1 MLLRSIMLRKTGG
14 RQFQVTAAPIRTN
27 PKQDVN
33 NVSVVA
39 RRFLSAPST
48 SVASERMFSGAGN
61 IYSDSRSRLSPERAE
76 MLLFIKYNFR
86 LCHASVD
93 NNNIY

>member
-1 MLLRSIMLRKTGG
+1 MELCGCTH
-14 RQFQVTAAPIRTN
+14 VAAQHYAEEDWGKAVSGYSGTN

-61 IYSDSRSRLSPERAE
+61 IYSDSRSRLSPERTE

-86 LCHASVD
+86 LCH
-93 NNNIY
+93 